1 MNKYYKQFRRGPNAA
16 FFIVL
21 GCIFVGL
28 GVLALFF
35 MEPPL
40 PWAISCFVFG
50 ALLGTLPLF
59 SVFARYGIRGNT
71 VSYRKFGMPRKA
83 DVSEIGAAVIC
94 IYDEYRRGKGFAP
107 VTFQTEN
114 GQAHVPG
121 IVLLK
126 SLNEEELDLCDTRTN
141 TRLTF
146 RKDVITDMLLDF
158 GFLKEFWNSDF
169 AGRVYISEYIYA
181 LYRTV
186 FDDVFQGS
194 ERVTVYDRS
203 PQKIKKLKK

>member
-1 MNKYYKQFRRGPNAA
+1 
-16 FFIVL
+16 
-21 GCIFVGL
+21 
-28 GVLALFF
+28 
-35 MEPPL
+35 
-40 PWAISCFVFG
+40 
-50 ALLGTLPLF
+50 
-59 SVFARYGIRGNT
+59 
-71 VSYRKFGMPRKA
+71 MPRKA

-146 RKDVITDMLLDF
+146 RKYVITDMLLDF

-194 ERVTVYDRS
+194 ERVTVYDRI

>member
-1 MNKYYKQFRRGPNAA
+1 MKRYYKHFRRGPNAA

-40 PWAISCFVFG
+40 PWAVSCFAVG
-50 ALLGTLPLF
+50 ALLGILPLF
-59 SVFARYGIRGNT
+59 SVFARYGIRGNY
-71 VSYRKFGMPRKA
+71 VRYQKCGIPRKKE
-83 DVSEIGAAVIC
+83 VKEIGAAVIC

-107 VTFQTEN
+107 VAFQTES
-114 GQAHVPG
+114 GKAYVPG
-121 IVLLK
+121 IVLLE

-146 RKDVITDMLLDF
+146 RKQVITDMLLDF
-158 GFLKEFWNSDF
+158 VFLKELWNSDF

-181 LYRTV
+181 LYRTA
-186 FDDVFQGS
+186 FDELFQGS
-194 ERVTVYDRS
+194 ERVTVYDRI
-203 PQKIKKLKK
+203 PQKMKKFKK

>member
-1 MNKYYKQFRRGPNAA
+1 MKKYYKHFRRGPNAA

-21 GCIFVGL
+21 GCVFIGL

-40 PWAISCFVFG
+40 PWAIACFVFG

-59 SVFARYGIRGNT
+59 TVFARYGMRGNFIR
-71 VSYRKFGMPRKA
+71 YQKFGIPRRA
-83 DVSEIGAAVIC
+83 AVQDVGAAVIC

-107 VTFQTEN
+107 VAFQTEN

-121 IVLLK
+121 IVLLR
-126 SLNEEELDLCDTRTN
+126 SLNEKELDMCDTRTN

-146 RKDVITDMLLDF
+146 RKEVVTDMLLDF
-158 GFLKEFWNSDF
+158 GFLKELWNSGF
-169 AGRVYISEYIYA
+169 AGRIYISEYIYG
-181 LYRTV
+181 LYRTA
-186 FDDVFQGS
+186 FDDLFQGS
-194 ERVTVYDRS
+194 ERVTVYDRI
-203 PQKIKKLKK
+203 PQNLKKFKK

>member
-1 MNKYYKQFRRGPNAA
+1 MKKYYKLFRRGPNAA

-21 GCIFVGL
+21 GCVFIGL

-40 PWAISCFVFG
+40 PWAIACFAVG

-59 SVFARYGIRGNT
+59 VVFARYGLRGNT
-71 VSYRKFGMPRKA
+71 VRYKKFGIPRRRA
-83 DVSEIGAAVIC
+83 VNEIGAAVIC
-94 IYDEYRRGKGFAP
+94 IYDEYRRGKGFTP
-107 VTFQTEN
+107 VSFQTEN
-114 GQAHVPG
+114 GQAYVPG
-121 IVLLK
+121 IVLLE

-146 RKDVITDMLLDF
+146 RKQLVTDMALDF
-158 GFLKEFWNSDF
+158 GFLKELWNSDF

-181 LYRTV
+181 LYRTA

-194 ERVTVYDRS
+194 ERVTVYDRI
-203 PQKIKKLKK
+203 PQKMKKFKK

>member
-1 MNKYYKQFRRGPNAA
+1 
-16 FFIVL
+16 
-21 GCIFVGL
+21 
-28 GVLALFF
+28 

-83 DVSEIGAAVIC
+83 DVREIGAAVIC

-107 VTFQTEN
+107 VAFQTEN

-194 ERVTVYDRS
+194 ARVTVYDRI